1 MHKSGQ
7 HTEASRGL
15 VSTGLVGPAL
25 CLRPPLS
32 SLSTPRPLPAS
43 RLLGRTNGPANVSS
57 LPPADLYYGG
67 EAFSVEQP
75 QAFTCPYCGRM
86 GYTEMSLQEHVA
98 AEHTETSTEV
108 VGCTARHRHTHTL
121 MIFLR
126 PPQNVAFQSLSQP
139 LISTRLQVLES
150 RRADLFID
158 SLCCSFEGWGHG
170 AGWVKKK

>member
-1 MHKSGQ
+1 MSVCCAFRLQARCSTPRLYIQRSINSNGHNNLYAALCEKCSQSGQ
-7 HTEASRGL
+7 HTEARRGL
-15 VSTGLVGPAL
+15 VSAGLVGPAL

-43 RLLGRTNGPANVSS
+43 RLLGRTNGPAHVSS

-108 VGCTARHRHTHTL
+108 VGCTARREHTHTHD
-121 MIFLR
+121 I
-126 PPQNVAFQSLSQP
+126 SQAA
-139 LISTRLQVLES
+139 S
-150 RRADLFID
+150 
-158 SLCCSFEGWGHG
+158 
-170 AGWVKKK
+170 